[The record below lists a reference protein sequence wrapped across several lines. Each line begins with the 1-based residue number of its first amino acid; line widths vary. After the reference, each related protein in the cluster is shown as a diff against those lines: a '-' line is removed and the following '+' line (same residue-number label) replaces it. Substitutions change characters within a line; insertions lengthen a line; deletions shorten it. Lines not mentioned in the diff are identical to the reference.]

1 MTNAQDGREVGG
13 LVSRVLRAQTPHA
26 SIHQRLGQQVLS
38 AVVISGP
45 NHAQDVGRTFRR
57 RRYHLGRE
65 PSADESGDD
74 AALPGQLA

>member
-13 LVSRVLRAQTPHA
+13 LVSRVLRAQTRHA

-45 NHAQDVGRTFRR
+45 NRAQDVGRTFRR
-57 RRYHLGRE
+57 RYHLGRE
-65 PSADESGDD
+65 PSTDESGDD